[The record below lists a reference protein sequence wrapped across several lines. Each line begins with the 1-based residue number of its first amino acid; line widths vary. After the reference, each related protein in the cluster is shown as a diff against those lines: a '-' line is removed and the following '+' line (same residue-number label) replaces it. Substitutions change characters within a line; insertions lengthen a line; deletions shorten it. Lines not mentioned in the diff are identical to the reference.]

1 MKSWRILLL
10 AFALLLIA
18 SPTLSVRA
26 HGHVQV
32 GDYELV
38 IGFRSEPAYQGE
50 PNGLDLRVTHIASG
64 ERITGLE
71 STLRA
76 EIIYGG
82 RVKELPLQPR
92 FGEEGA
98 YTADFLPTEAGDY
111 TWHIFGTIAETPV
124 DVSLTSGPE
133 TFSSIE
139 PKSVVSFPGAEP
151 SGSELLESSAAATR
165 MAQIALLVGGLGL
178 LLGLVALLVA
188 LRSVQSARRSVS

>member
-1 MKSWRILLL
+1 MKSWRILLF

-18 SPTLSVRA
+18 APTLSARA
-26 HGHVQV
+26 HGHVQA

-38 IGFRSEPAYQGE
+38 IGFRNEPAYQGE
-50 PNGLDLRVTHIASG
+50 PNGLDLRVTHVASG

-76 EIIYGG
+76 EIIFGG
-82 RVKELPLQPR
+82 QVKELPLQPR

-111 TWHIFGTIAETPV
+111 TWHIFGMIADTPV
-124 DVSLTSGPE
+124 DVSMTSGPE
-133 TFSSIE
+133 TFSSIQ

-151 SGSELLESSAAATR
+151 SGSELLESSASAAR

-178 LLGLVALLVA
+178 LLGLAALLVA
-188 LRSVQSARRSVS
+188 LRSLRPARQNPS